1 MDSFLADRLGLGRLA
16 ITTGTGGEMI
26 IGRRSRGGAGGGAG
40 GGGRGAGAVRHAWS
54 GPGVAVIS

>member
-1 MDSFLADRLGLGRLA
+1 MDSFLADRLGLGRHA

-26 IGRRSRGGAGGGAG
+26 IGRRSRGGAG